1 MTETVAE
8 RKRTGLGGTAAYSL
22 TARVLHWTTAVLV
35 LILIPLGIIIG
46 NRLIEPWQ
54 DWLYNLHRSIG
65 ALVIL
70 VIIIRLLYRL
80 GHAPPPL
87 PDEMPHWQ
95 HVAAHATHWALY
107 ALLVVQ
113 PFIGW
118 AGSSAYPA
126 PIPVFG
132 LFELPPIVGPN
143 RLLSDRLLTVHM
155 VIGIAIALLVTMHI
169 GAALYHHFVRKDGVL
184 LRMTTG

>member
-1 MTETVAE
+1 MAE
-8 RKRTGLGGTAAYSL
+8 GKQIGVGENAAYSL

-35 LILIPLGIIIG
+35 LTLLPLGFVIA
-46 NRLIEPWQ
+46 NRLGGPWQ

-65 ALVIL
+65 ALIIL
-70 VIIIRLLYRL
+70 VIIVRLFYRF

-87 PDEMPHWQ
+87 PDEMPPWQ
-95 HVAAHATHWALY
+95 QFAAHATHWSLY
-107 ALLVVQ
+107 ALLIVQ

-132 LFELPPIVGPN
+132 LFELPPIVAPN
-143 RLLSDRLLTVHM
+143 RSLSDSLLAVHRATAV
-155 VIGIAIALLVTMHI
+155 VIAFLVTMHI
-169 GAALYHHFVRKDGVL
+169 GAALYHQFVRKDGVL